1 MTQIEVLGMEKRAY
15 RRYPASHKAYL
26 VVGGEPLRCRLID
39 IAKGGARIAAPEFA
53 VPPEILH
60 LVDPARRMVH
70 LTRMVWQGDGQ
81 MGLQFIDS
89 RPFTEPLGGAEGA
102 GRVVEMVGPWP
113 KPAQG
118 N

>member
-1 MTQIEVLGMEKRAY
+1 MA
-15 RRYPASHKAYL
+15 
-26 VVGGEPLRCRLID
+26 GEAV
-39 IAKGGARIAAPEFA
+39 IADLDGTLCD
-53 VPPEILH
+53 VSEILH

-89 RPFTEPLGGAEGA
+89 RAFTEPLGGAEGA

-113 KPAQG
+113 KQTQG